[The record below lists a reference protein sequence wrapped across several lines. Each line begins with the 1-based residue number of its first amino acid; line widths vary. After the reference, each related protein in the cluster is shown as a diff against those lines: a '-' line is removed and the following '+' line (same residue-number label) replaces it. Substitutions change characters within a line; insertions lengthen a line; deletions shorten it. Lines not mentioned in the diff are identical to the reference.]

1 MFSNQNSTFEIIVI
15 SHPTY
20 IKNEI
25 EALERLCKEGLS
37 YFHLRKKTWFKEDL
51 EQWIQQLDE
60 GCYKNVVLHN
70 HPQLV
75 FDYNLKGFHFNSSH
89 PYQEKLARQLQE
101 TGKTISIAA
110 HSICDMGEYELEVDY
125 QLVSPVFPSISK
137 PDLIETLDH
146 KKLKDYL
153 LLKPKSKFMALGGI
167 DGDNIQ
173 QAKALGFDG
182 AASLGYLWKD
192 FEKNGAVNELLQRYH
207 QLKKHNK
214 EFN

>member
-1 MFSNQNSTFEIIVI
+1 MLGNQNNTFEIIVI
-15 SHPTY
+15 SHPSQ
-20 IKNEI
+20 IQNEI
-25 EALERLCKEGLS
+25 EAVELLCKQGLS
-37 YFHLRKKTWFKEDL
+37 YFHLRKKTWFKEEL
-51 EQWIQQLDE
+51 EQWIQQIDE
-60 GCYKNVVLHN
+60 YCYEKLVLHS

-75 FDYNLKGFHFNSSH
+75 LDYNLKGFHFNSSYPH
-89 PYQEKLARQLQE
+89 QEKLTQQLQE
-101 TGKTISIAA
+101 AGKTISIAA

-137 PDLIETLDH
+137 PDLTETLNH

-182 AASLGYLWKD
+182 AATLGYLWKD
-192 FEKNGAVNELLQRYH
+192 YEKNAAVDELLKRYH
-207 QLKKHNK
+207 HLKSIVN
-214 EFN
+214 